1 MRVNCPK
8 MSTKFIIKMTLALTL
23 SGCASMV
30 PVTES
35 HYVSKDGKLAIRGEL
50 VDSTDVRIFVNGEK
64 VIADQISLMYGDG
77 KFNGNYQ
84 GKPVSADCA
93 TAAGRKSNATTC
105 TVVVA
110 GERVTL
116 TL

>member
-1 MRVNCPK
+1 MRGSYPK
-8 MSTKFIIKMTLALTL
+8 MSTKFIIAVALAVTM
-23 SGCASMV
+23 SGCTSLT
-30 PVTES
+30 PVTAS
-35 HYVSKDGKLAIRGEL
+35 HYESKDGKLAIQGEL

-64 VIADQISLMYGDG
+64 VIDDKVSLLHGDG
-77 KFNGNYQ
+77 KFNGSYQ

-93 TAAGRKSNATTC
+93 TPAGRKLNATTC
-105 TVVVA
+105 TVAVA

>member
-1 MRVNCPK
+1 
-8 MSTKFIIKMTLALTL
+8 
-23 SGCASMV
+23 
-30 PVTES
+30 
-35 HYVSKDGKLAIRGEL
+35 L

-64 VIADQISLMYGDG
+64 VIDDKVSLLHGDG
-77 KFNGNYQ
+77 KFNGSYQ

-93 TAAGRKSNATTC
+93 TPAGRKLNATTC
-105 TVVVA
+105 TVAVA